1 MTRAQ
6 IHALLR
12 DQARAATNRGHHQD
26 AKVLRMAADVL
37 EVARAGES
45 GSAKPIPEAPSTAP
59 AVVRAARVDPP
70 PVVRRRAHTSGVLVV
85 VPERRCP
92 VVSPAGPRCAM
103 SEGHPGGHN
112 CIGPWADDGDAC
124 RP

>member
-1 MTRAQ
+1 MSERQDVVKFLRQWA
-6 IHALLR
+6 R
-12 DQARAATNRGHHQD
+12 DQRARGNFD
-26 AKVLRMAADVL
+26 
-37 EVARAGES
+37 RA
-45 GSAKPIPEAPSTAP
+45 STADELASAIGRDDHHAAP
-59 AVVRAARVDPP
+59 PGPSQPQVSSAVRAARVDPP
-70 PVVRRRAHTSGVLVV
+70 PVQVRRRPA
-85 VPERRCP
+85 ERRCP